1 MCSIPFINYIL
12 VVYHGLQCS
21 PEFGQLPH
29 QICFCASYSLCSGH
43 SLLSIHSPHG
53 PHTYHIAGH
62 CLAFTS
68 QGQCSQRRPHSVFF
82 LSARYRLADHPVNF
96 HCNAGKSASLF
107 YLHICVFTYCQTLY
121 KNLSSLM
128 SGTCLAIPLWIP
140 NDSRSACPK
149 IRLSINCW

>member
-1 MCSIPFINYIL
+1 MFYSFYKLHLSGLPRPSVLSRVWPAASPNLFLCFIL
-12 VVYHGLQCS
+12 VVLW
-21 PEFGQLPH
+21 
-29 QICFCASYSLCSGH
+29 SLFTEH
-43 SLLSIHSPHG
+43 SFPSWATYLSHRWPR
-53 PHTYHIAGH
+53 
-62 CLAFTS
+62 LAFTS
-68 QGQCSQRRPHSVFF
+68 QRQCSQRRPHSVFF